1 MLMLET
7 IFDLGDVIYDASHSP
22 MKKRTIEKIEI
33 LKDGTVNY
41 LTKSD
46 YQNDR
51 YGINYSTIDPD
62 CPYICRTEEEAVKY
76 FLRGRK

>member
-22 MKKRTIEKIEI
+22 MRRKTIEKIEI
-33 LKDGTVNY
+33 LRDGTIKY

-46 YQNDR
+46 YQTDR
-51 YGINYSTIDPD
+51 YGISYDTIDPN
-62 CPYICRTEEEAVKY
+62 CPYICRTEKEAVKY
-76 FLRGRK
+76 FLQGRK